1 MNINRVDQQ
10 TFGANLVFAKD
21 ASTRFSKNIN
31 LENVSKIFAERTKN
45 LKTDMVVQPFE
56 AQTFFAEYGKEGSI
70 YHKVTPVISWAK
82 EKDDATLAD
91 KFVKLYKMFMAK
103 CYSKQAERRGD
114 FSDALHFE
122 QRISEIATKSE
133 DKQLLKTALE
143 LVGDEY

>member
-45 LKTDMVVQPFE
+45 LKTDMFVQPCG
-56 AQTFFAEYGKEGSI
+56 AKTFLAEYGKISSV
-70 YHKVTPVISWAK
+70 YHYATSKISWAK

-91 KFVKLYKMFMAK
+91 KFVKLYKMFIAK
-103 CYSKQAERRGD
+103 CYSKQAELRGD
-114 FSDALHFE
+114 FSDALYFE

-133 DKQLLKTALE
+133 DKQLLKTALK
-143 LVGDEY
+143 LIDEEF